1 MKLQEIV
8 NKLSNI
14 LASGAGEAEVMVDD
28 KPVRTIS
35 FTENDGIQAVVIET
49 STTD

>member
-8 NKLSNI
+8 NKLSNM

-28 KPVRTIS
+28 KPVETIS
-35 FTENDGIQAVVIET
+35 FTEEDGVQAVVI
-49 STTD
+49 STK